1 MAMPPDLPEN
11 LWKIRDEI
19 VDNFLNGFE
28 PPLDMKLIQEWLE
41 SDGIDNLWR
50 SDGIQGYAIN
60 LASLAQICFFD
71 NELNYSTDID
81 GEILT
86 DEMRVKF
93 AREIISEVIEG
104 DNNTYGIHSVNLGK
118 KDGKSVYLACI
129 QESQG
134 QSGLVYEWFGV
145 FDNLDQLLDEVA
157 RLGYFF
163 TGEIDTITDEEILAV
178 WNKN

>member
-19 VDNFLNGFE
+19 VDNVLDGLT
-28 PPLDMKLIQEWLE
+28 PPADIKLVQEWLV
-41 SDGIDNLWR
+41 SDGVDNLWTQ
-50 SDGIQGYAIN
+50 DGLLGYVIT
-60 LASLAQICFFD
+60 LDSLAQWRFYDSELEYSDEITD
-71 NELNYSTDID
+71 NL
-81 GEILT
+81 
-86 DEMRVKF
+86 RVDH
-93 AREIISEVIEG
+93 ARKIISDVVAG
-104 DNNTYGIHSVNLGK
+104 DDNTLGVHGAK
-118 KDGKSVYLACI
+118 LEKDDGKSIYLGSI

-145 FDNLDQLLDEVA
+145 FDNLDQLLDEAA